1 MEEQIDYEERAS
13 LLKALSNPIRL
24 QIVHGLLISGCHN
37 VGCMEASTG
46 MSQSCISQHLQKLRA
61 ANVVTAE
68 RSGNEVYY
76 QVASREVASLV
87 ADLLGEEA
95 DSWAC
100 PACPAR
106 RCWPPCA
113 ATRSRRGWSFWRARC

>member
-76 QVASREVASLV
+76 QGGVPGGGLPGGR
-87 ADLLGEEA
+87 
-95 DSWAC
+95 
-100 PACPAR
+100 PAR
-106 RCWPPCA
+106 RGGGLLCPMMCW
-113 ATRSRRGWSFWRARC
+113 

>member
-1 MEEQIDYEERAS
+1 M
-13 LLKALSNPIRL
+13 RL
-24 QIVHGLLISGCHN
+24 RIVRGLLRSGCHN
-37 VGCMEASTG
+37 VTCMEQAIG
-46 MSQSCISQHLQKLRA
+46 QSQSCISQHLQKLRA

-95 DSWAC
+95 DSYVL
-100 PACPAR
+100 
-106 RCWPPCA
+106 
-113 ATRSRRGWSFWRARC
+113 

>member
-37 VGCMEASTG
+37 VGCMEAS
-46 MSQSCISQHLQKLRA
+46 SCISQHLQKLRA

-95 DSWAC
+95 DSYVL
-100 PACPAR
+100 
-106 RCWPPCA
+106 
-113 ATRSRRGWSFWRARC
+113 

>member
-46 MSQSCISQHLQKLRA
+46 MSQSCISQHLMRLKA
-61 ANVVTAE
+61 AGVVKAA

-76 QVASREVASLV
+76 EIANPEVAAVLSALFG
-87 ADLLGEEA
+87 DREEEYQ
-95 DSWAC
+95 C
-100 PACPAR
+100 
-106 RCWPPCA
+106 
-113 ATRSRRGWSFWRARC
+113 TISR